1 MDDFLEIVFELFM
14 EIISEGADSKSKP
27 VRIVCRVIMALF
39 VTAVVGFLLYVTI
52 FVYKNSRTWG
62 IILTTIYVA
71 VVVSVVI
78 YKLKKR

>member
-14 EIISEGADSKSKP
+14 EIISEGTDSKSKL
-27 VRIVCRVIMALF
+27 VRIVCRAVMALF
-39 VTAVVGFLLYVTI
+39 VIVVVGFLLYVTI
-52 FVYKNSRTWG
+52 FVYKNSKTCG

>member
-14 EIISEGADSKSKP
+14 EIISEGTDSKSKP
-27 VRIVCRVIMALF
+27 VRIVCRAVMALF
-39 VTAVVGFLLYVTI
+39 VIVVVGFLLYVTI
-52 FVYKNSRTWG
+52 FVYKNSKTCG